1 MSAPCTQRKYDELP
15 LRRDPDI
22 ATVSETCVLKIRF
35 TLPAD
40 VRLTDGD
47 IAVVGSPDQTQWRHA
62 ARLTLSCP
70 PQSDDPGGKMARYVI
85 ANRRAGKFSAAAKA
99 DSRAEVATAL
109 ATMPFATIIH
119 DTDPDDPLA
128 RRVTVVEADPGAMA
142 THRVGLPPD
151 VIVEPEIIHYL
162 EWVPPRDVVPF
173 RRQGAA
179 PAAVGEALFVIRVTG
194 GGQPLPFATVK
205 LYVRGFGSTME
216 LTGQTDAAGQVPFRA
231 PPGHQPSVAVVAPLS
246 AYWSMV
252 VRGAGLQQVIECP
265 PLPVDEPLGWW
276 HQALGLDRVSAADGS
291 GIRVGVADTGL
302 GPHPDLAHAVVV
314 GAFVDGDVLGPDQAL
329 DVDSHGT
336 HVAGTIGAR
345 PTSDGMYSGIAPG
358 CELFAARVFPSAE
371 AGASNADIANAIDAL
386 SRTHQV
392 DLINL
397 SLGSTVP
404 SEIVHDAIIDAAERG
419 TLCLCAAGNDAGSV
433 NYPADFPEAVAVS
446 ALGLAGWG
454 PPGSLSASCIPW
466 MRRSLGARTCMR
478 LISPLTGRK
487 LSAAAPELAL
497 LPPYRIGMALSAFTP

>member
-1 MSAPCTQRKYDELP
+1 
-15 LRRDPDI
+15 
-22 ATVSETCVLKIRF
+22 
-35 TLPAD
+35 
-40 VRLTDGD
+40 
-47 IAVVGSPDQTQWRHA
+47 
-62 ARLTLSCP
+62 
-70 PQSDDPGGKMARYVI
+70 MARYVI

-142 THRVGLPPD
+142 KHRVGLPPD
-151 VIVEPEIIHYL
+151 VIVEPEIIHYR
-162 EWVPPRDVVPF
+162 EWVPPRDVIPF

-179 PAAVGEALFVIRVTG
+179 PAAVGEAPFVIRVTG

-205 LYVRGFGSTME
+205 LYVRGFGSTVE
-216 LTGQTDAAGQVPFRA
+216 LTSQTDTAGQVPFRV

-246 AYWSMV
+246 AFWSMV
-252 VRGAGLQQVIECP
+252 VRGAGLQLVIECP
-265 PLPVDEPLGWW
+265 PLPVDGPLGWW
-276 HQALGLDRVSAADGS
+276 HQALGLDRVSSADGS

-302 GPHPDLAHAVVV
+302 GPHPDLAHAVAV
-314 GAFVDGDVLGPDQAL
+314 GAFVDGDVLGPDQTL

-336 HVAGTIGAR
+336 HVAGTIGVR
-345 PTSDGMYSGIAPG
+345 PTSEGMYSGIAPG

-371 AGASNADIANAIDAL
+371 AGASNADIANAIDTL

-397 SLGSTVP
+397 SLGATVP
-404 SEIVHDAIIDAAERG
+404 SEVVHDAIIDAAERG
-419 TLCLCAAGNDAGSV
+419 TLCLCAAGNDAGPV
-433 NYPADFPEAVAVS
+433 NYPAAFPEAVAVS

-454 PPGSLSASCIPW
+454 PPGSLSASRIPLDA
-466 MRRSLGARTCMR
+466 SLFGRENLYAANFTSHGPQVACGAPGVGIIATVPDRHGAVGLYAVMDGTSM
-478 LISPLTGRK
+478 
-487 LSAAAPELAL
+487 AAPVTCGALAAVL
-497 LPPYRIGMALSAFTP
+497 SRDPGYQAMPRDMGRSQAARGILQAIVRDVGLPPSHCGRGIPFAGQAVV